1 MWFKLWQ
8 CIVKEFKLLLRDIGG
23 LITLFAMPIILVLV
37 VTSIQDST
45 YQSISASKIPILWI
59 DHDQDSISLKVKKE
73 LEASQSFSLIT
84 TANNKA
90 ITEAAAKELVFKGK
104 YQMAIVIP
112 KNLTSDLNIKV
123 RQNVDG
129 ILDEMGMS
137 TSTYEPVEVEK
148 KEIRMY
154 FDPATQ
160 VAFKNGIK
168 SNIDKMVA
176 QLESDAIYKT
186 FETQLGGNSSASFND
201 TFISFKEIVPQEKN
215 TDVVPNSVQH
225 NVPAWTLFAIFFI
238 MVPLSI
244 NIVKEKNQGTYL
256 RLISSPTSNSVLYL
270 GKIITYLVICLL
282 QFYTIL
288 IIAKV
293 VFPYMS
299 LPELNLSIAKIA
311 LMSVLTLTAG
321 LVAIGMGI
329 LLGIVSKTQEQSA
342 PFGATFVVILAAVG
356 GVWIPVFAMS
366 PTMQI
371 ASKTSPMN
379 WALNGYYDIMLRNG
393 SLIDIIPE
401 MILLTLF
408 FVVFTT
414 FALLYDKKKR
424 TV

>member
-1 MWFKLWQ
+1 MWFKLWH
-8 CIVKEFKLLLRDIGG
+8 CIVKEFKLLFRDIGG

-59 DHDQDSISLKVKKE
+59 DLDQDSISLKVKKE

-90 ITEAAAKELVFKGK
+90 ITEATAKELVFKGK

-321 LVAIGMGI
+321 LAAIGMGI

>member
-8 CIVKEFKLLLRDIGG
+8 CIVKEFKLLFRDIGG

-45 YQSISASKIPILWI
+45 YQSISASKIPVLWI

-90 ITEAAAKELVFKGK
+90 ITEATAKELVFKGK

-321 LVAIGMGI
+321 LAAIGMGI

>member
-8 CIVKEFKLLLRDIGG
+8 CIVKEFKLLFRDIGG

-45 YQSISASKIPILWI
+45 YQSISASKIPVLWI

-84 TANNKA
+84 TANNKE

-321 LVAIGMGI
+321 LAAIGMGI

>member
-8 CIVKEFKLLLRDIGG
+8 CIVKEFKLLFRDIGG

-45 YQSISASKIPILWI
+45 YQSISASKIPVLWI

-129 ILDEMGMS
+129 ILDEMGMN

-321 LVAIGMGI
+321 LAAIGMGI

>member
-8 CIVKEFKLLLRDIGG
+8 CIVKEFKLLFRDIGG

-45 YQSISASKIPILWI
+45 YQSISASKIPVLWI

-137 TSTYEPVEVEK
+137 TSIYEPVEVEK

-321 LVAIGMGI
+321 LAAIGMGI

>member
-1 MWFKLWQ
+1 MWFKLWH
-8 CIVKEFKLLLRDIGG
+8 CIVKEFKLLFRDIGG

-90 ITEAAAKELVFKGK
+90 ITEATAKELVFKGK

-321 LVAIGMGI
+321 LAAIGMGI

>member
-8 CIVKEFKLLLRDIGG
+8 CIVKEFKLLFRDIGG

-90 ITEAAAKELVFKGK
+90 ITEATAKELVFKGK

-321 LVAIGMGI
+321 LAAIGMGI

>member
-8 CIVKEFKLLLRDIGG
+8 CIVKEFKLLFRDIGG
-23 LITLFAMPIILVLV
+23 LITLFVMPIILVVV

-45 YQSISASKIPILWI
+45 YQSISASKIPVLWV
-59 DHDQDSISLKVKKE
+59 DHDLDSISLKVKKE
-73 LEASQSFSLIT
+73 IENSGSFQLIST
-84 TANNKA
+84 LSDKNV
-90 ITEAAAKELVFKGK
+90 TEEIAKQEVFKGN
-104 YQMAIVIP
+104 YQMAIILP
-112 KNLTSDLNIKV
+112 KNLTADLNIKV

-137 TSTYEPVEVEK
+137 TTSYEPVDVEK

-168 SNIDKMVA
+168 GNIDKMIA
-176 QLESDAIYKT
+176 QLESNAIYQN
-186 FETQLGGNSSASFND
+186 FETQLGGSSTTSFNEP
-201 TFISFKEIVPQEKN
+201 FINFKEIVPKDKHS
-215 TDVVPNSVQH
+215 DVLPNSVQH

-238 MVPLSI
+238 IVPLSI

-256 RLISSPTSNSVLYL
+256 RLISSPTSNAVLYL
-270 GKIITYLVICLL
+270 GKIITYLIICLL
-282 QFYTIL
+282 QFYAIL
-288 IIAKV
+288 LIAKL
-293 VFPYMS
+293 VFPLMQ
-299 LPELNLSIAKIA
+299 LPELNLSGNKLL
-311 LMSVLTLTAG
+311 LMSLLTLTAG
-321 LVAIGMGI
+321 LAAISLGI
-329 LLGIVSKTQEQSA
+329 LLGIICKTQEQSA
-342 PFGATFVVILAAVG
+342 PFGATFVVILAAIG

-366 PTMQI
+366 DAMQI
-371 ASKTSPMN
+371 LSKTSPMN

-401 MILLTLF
+401 MLLLTLF
-408 FVVFTT
+408 FAVLIT

>member
-8 CIVKEFKLLLRDIGG
+8 CVVKEFKLLFRDIGG
-23 LITLFAMPIILVLV
+23 LITLFIMPVILVVV

-45 YQSISASKIPILWI
+45 YQSFSASKIPVLWI
-59 DHDQDSISLKVKKE
+59 DHDQDSISLHVKKE

-84 TANNKA
+84 TENNKA
-90 ITEAAAKELVFKGK
+90 ITEVTAKELVFKGK

-129 ILDEMGMS
+129 LLDEMGMS
-137 TSTYEPVEVEK
+137 TSTYDPVKVEK
-148 KEIRMY
+148 KEIRLY

-160 VAFKNGIK
+160 AAFKNGIK

-186 FETQLGGNSSASFND
+186 FETQLGGSSSTSFND

-215 TDVVPNSVQH
+215 ADIVPNSVQH

-256 RLISSPTSNSVLYL
+256 RLISSPTSNNILYL

-293 VFPYMS
+293 VFPYMN
-299 LPELNLSIAKIA
+299 LPELNLSFKKIA
-311 LMSVLTLTAG
+311 LMSALTLTAG
-321 LVAIGMGI
+321 LAAIGMAI

-342 PFGATFVVILAAVG
+342 PFGATFVIILAAVG

-366 PTMQI
+366 QVMQV
-371 ASKTSPMN
+371 ASKASPMN
-379 WALNGYYDIMLRNG
+379 WALNGYYDIILRNG

-414 FALLYDKKKR
+414 CALLYDKKKR

>member
-8 CIVKEFKLLLRDIGG
+8 CIVKEFKLLFRDIGG

-45 YQSISASKIPILWI
+45 YQSISASKIPVLWI

-84 TANNKA
+84 TANNKE

-201 TFISFKEIVPQEKN
+201 TFINFKEIVPQEKN

-321 LVAIGMGI
+321 LAAIGMGI

>member
-8 CIVKEFKLLLRDIGG
+8 CIVKEFKLLFRDIGG
-23 LITLFAMPIILVLV
+23 LITLFVMPIILVVV

-45 YQSISASKIPILWI
+45 YQSISASKIPVLWV
-59 DHDQDSISLKVKKE
+59 DHDLDSISLKVKKE
-73 LEASQSFSLIT
+73 IENSGSFQLIST
-84 TANNKA
+84 LSDKNV
-90 ITEAAAKELVFKGK
+90 TEEIAKQEVFKGN
-104 YQMAIVIP
+104 YQMAIILP
-112 KNLTSDLNIKV
+112 KNLTADLNIKV

-137 TSTYEPVEVEK
+137 TTSYEPIDVEK

-168 SNIDKMVA
+168 GNIDKMIA
-176 QLESDAIYKT
+176 QLESNAIYQN
-186 FETQLGGNSSASFND
+186 FETQLGGSSTTSFNEP
-201 TFISFKEIVPQEKN
+201 FINFKEIVPKDKN
-215 TDVVPNSVQH
+215 SDVLPNSVQH

-238 MVPLSI
+238 IVPLSI

-256 RLISSPTSNSVLYL
+256 RLISSPTSNAVLYL
-270 GKIITYLVICLL
+270 GKIITYLIICLL
-282 QFYTIL
+282 QFYAIL
-288 IIAKV
+288 LIAKL
-293 VFPYMS
+293 VFPLMQ
-299 LPELNLSIAKIA
+299 LPELNLSGNKVL
-311 LMSVLTLTAG
+311 LMSLLTLTAG
-321 LVAIGMGI
+321 LAAISLGI
-329 LLGIVSKTQEQSA
+329 LLGIICKTQEQSA
-342 PFGATFVVILAAVG
+342 PFGATFVVILAAIG

-366 PTMQI
+366 DAMQI
-371 ASKTSPMN
+371 LSKTSPMN

-401 MILLTLF
+401 MLLLTLF
-408 FVVFTT
+408 FAVLIT

>member
-8 CIVKEFKLLLRDIGG
+8 CIVKEFKLLFRDIGG

-45 YQSISASKIPILWI
+45 YQSISASKIPVLWI
-59 DHDQDSISLKVKKE
+59 DLDQDSISLKVKKE

-137 TSTYEPVEVEK
+137 TSTYEPVEVDK

-321 LVAIGMGI
+321 LAAIGMGI

>member
-8 CIVKEFKLLLRDIGG
+8 CIVKEFKLLFRDIGG

-45 YQSISASKIPILWI
+45 YQSISASKIPVLWI

-90 ITEAAAKELVFKGK
+90 ITEATAKELVFKGK

-256 RLISSPTSNSVLYL
+256 RLNSSPTSNSVLYL

-321 LVAIGMGI
+321 LAAIGMGI

>member
-8 CIVKEFKLLLRDIGG
+8 CIVKEFKLLFRDIGG

-45 YQSISASKIPILWI
+45 YQSISASKIPVLWI

-201 TFISFKEIVPQEKN
+201 TFINFKEIVPQEKN

-321 LVAIGMGI
+321 LAAIGMGI

>member
-8 CIVKEFKLLLRDIGG
+8 CIVKEFKLLFRDIGG

-59 DHDQDSISLKVKKE
+59 DHDQDSISQKVKKE

-90 ITEAAAKELVFKGK
+90 ITEATAKELVFKGK

-321 LVAIGMGI
+321 LAAIGMGI

>member
-8 CIVKEFKLLLRDIGG
+8 CIVKEFKLLFRDIGG

-321 LVAIGMGI
+321 LAAIGMGI